1 MAGEA
6 FKLNRCIPL
15 GLELQAVRADQRIP
29 FFPGSSN
36 TFLGLPRNLRL
47 LFLLYWMKPVITPG
61 TASLA
66 RAGVAAKLVTAIYEN
81 QIQTVSSSNVLRR
94 GAGHWLLFQ
103 SVRNGGGFGG
113 HCARENFHPVVAA
126 RRKGWR
132 GLQRRRAGRHCHR
145 RWRALALRFPTAR
158 RPGHARRFVA
168 DFDRHPAKRDGERP
182 FPSCSS
188 RRKEAHFNS
197 KA

>member
-81 QIQTVSSSNVLRR
+81 QIQTVSSPNVLRR

-113 HCARENFHPVVAA
+113 HCARKNFNPVVAA
-126 RRKGWR
+126 RRPAGR
-132 GLQRRRAGRHCHR
+132 DRRRLPGRRAGRQSHR
-145 RWRALALRFPTAR
+145 RGRAVALRFPTAR
-158 RPGHARRFVA
+158 RRGHARRLVA
-168 DFDRHPAKRDGERP
+168 DLDRHPAKRDGARP
-182 FPSCSS
+182 FPS
-188 RRKEAHFNS
+188 
-197 KA
+197 